1 MTDWGV
7 SGRQN
12 IWPLIN
18 QGLDRQDS
26 LVFRDYASNPAS
38 LNLAPMRRATL
49 LSKLA
54 GFPSRLA
61 VEAASSQLTNPDPLI
76 RRAAVSALRSM
87 QPELRWQLL
96 HPLID
101 DPVKVIRLEVASVL
115 ADVLV
120 QLDGKD
126 ADRLGKLIEEY
137 RETLNYQADSPA
149 GQLSIGNLE
158 ASLGFSILAE
168 NAYLRSLEIEASYV
182 PTLINLADLYR
193 STGRDHEAR
202 KLLQLALELAP
213 DSANTNHAYG
223 LFLVRE
229 NKQSEALEYF
239 STAIKQ
245 EDTAP
250 RHIYV
255 YAVALDSLGQTDA
268 AIKAI
273 DAASK
278 NWPNNL
284 ELSFLQVSYMD
295 KSGQTDGI
303 QRYLTLLHSV
313 ASNSPQVKAWIAKY
327 GARSGS

>member
-1 MTDWGV
+1 M
-7 SGRQN
+7 
-12 IWPLIN
+12 
-18 QGLDRQDS
+18 
-26 LVFRDYASNPAS
+26 FRDYASSPPN
-38 LNLAPMRRATL
+38 LNLTPIRQATL

-54 GFPSRLA
+54 GFPSRLS
-61 VEAASSQLTNPDPLI
+61 VEAASSQLANPDPLI
-76 RRAAVSALRSM
+76 RRAAVSALRPM
-87 QPELRWQLL
+87 QAELRWQLL
-96 HPLID
+96 NPLIE

-115 ADVLV
+115 ADALV
-120 QLDGKD
+120 QLEGKD
-126 ADRLGKLIEEY
+126 ADRLGKLIDEY
-137 RETLNYQADSPA
+137 REALNYNADSPS

-168 NAYLRSLEIEASYV
+168 NAYLRSLEIEAYYV

-193 STGRDHEAR
+193 ATGRDHEAR
-202 KLLQLALELAP
+202 KLLQLALEVAP

-229 NKQSEALEYF
+229 GKQDEALEYF
-239 STAIKQ
+239 ATAIEQ
-245 EDTAP
+245 QDSSP
-250 RHIYV
+250 RNVYV

-268 AIKAI
+268 AMKAI

-278 NWPNNL
+278 SWPNNL
-284 ELSFLQVSYMD
+284 DLSFLQVSYMD
-295 KSGQTDGI
+295 KSGQTAGI